1 MIVDKT
7 EVLKI
12 FKQIYSVQEEIKDY
26 NSTISDFKKLLAEQL
41 QVKTDV
47 VSKVYATWL
56 LSIKDGT
63 KLSEIDELFEAI
75 R

>member
-12 FKQIYSVQEEIKDY
+12 FKQIHSVQEEIKDY
-26 NSTISDFKKLLAEQL
+26 NSTIADFKKLLAEQL

-56 LSIKDGT
+56 LSIKDGI